1 MRLDLNLS
9 YQMSLTLENL
19 LARGYLPQELPP
31 PFQSEL
37 LAKFVTAEKS
47 KGFPFVSNLARTSTP
62 EVFNLAR
69 TGTLRRELSIL
80 NPIHFSFLADFVVDN
95 WVALEKEATGSLF
108 SLSSPVTTHPK
119 RGIGRKHKMDQ
130 RPERRAQAYANGR
143 YLLRADISRFYP
155 SIYTHSIPWAL
166 HGKEFSKKNKK
177 AKNLGNQLDELVRN
191 CQDGQTN
198 GIPIGP
204 DTSLLIAE
212 ILLGQ
217 VDEVLRKRGITG
229 LRYVDDYELVF
240 DTEAQAFEGL
250 SAFQNALLGFELHLN
265 PSKTRIL
272 SLPQRIEEVWA
283 DMIKGFILN
292 PMSTS
297 FKSQLIH
304 FFDTAFDLCH
314 TFPDKGVLKYAA
326 GRIAK
331 IRDWKAHYEV
341 AEDLLVQAARV
352 EAGALPVVLNT
363 ILHRPATDN
372 ARKERRRN
380 LMLKTIVEHAP
391 QRHSSEVAWSVW
403 GCIAQGFSLPVEA
416 LRLLVGMEDS
426 ICALVALHARSLGLA
441 ESPSELDSL
450 ASALTGD
457 ELYDSRWMLAY
468 EAAVRNWLVSPN
480 GMDFVGGDTNFSKLR
495 TAGVSFYDVTKTTL
509 PPLPPTKP
517 KASAAA
523 EYGLDDS
530 SDANESDEEATP
542 EYF

>member
-1 MRLDLNLS
+1 L
-9 YQMSLTLENL
+9 SLTLENL

-37 LAKFVTAEKS
+37 LAKFVTTEKS
-47 KGFPFVSNLARTSTP
+47 KGFPFVSNPARTSIP

-95 WVALEKEATGSLF
+95 WAALEKEASDSSF
-108 SLSSPVTTHPK
+108 SLSSPVTTDPK

-212 ILLGQ
+212 ILLGK
-217 VDEVLRKRGITG
+217 VDEVLQKRNVTG

-240 DTEAQAFEGL
+240 DTEAQALEGL
-250 SAFQNALLGFELHLN
+250 SVLQYALLGFELHLN

-272 SLPQRIEEVWA
+272 SLPQRIEEPWA
-283 DMIKGFILN
+283 DTIKGFILD
-292 PMSTS
+292 PMSAS
-297 FKSQLIH
+297 FKTQLIH
-304 FFDTAFDLCH
+304 FFDTAFELCH
-314 TFPDKGVLKYAA
+314 TFPDTGVLKYAV
-326 GRIAK
+326 GRIAN
-331 IRDWKAHYEV
+331 IRDWKAHYDI

-363 ILHRPATDN
+363 ILRQPVADH
-372 ARKERRRN
+372 ARKERRRH
-380 LMLKTIVEHAP
+380 LMLRTIVEHAP

-403 GCIAQGFSLPVEA
+403 GCIAQGFSVPVEA

-441 ESPSELDSL
+441 ESPSELDPL
-450 ASALTGD
+450 ASALMSD

-468 EAAVRNWLVSPN
+468 ESAVRGWLVSPH
-480 GMDFVGGDTNFSKLR
+480 GTDFVGGDANFSKLR
-495 TAGVSFYDVTKTTL
+495 AAGVNFYDITKTAL
-509 PPLPPTKP
+509 PPLPPIKP
-517 KASAAA
+517 KIAATV
-523 EYGLDDS
+523 EYDS
-530 SDANESDEEATP
+530 DDANEAETSD
-542 EYF
+542 YF